1 MEHHLKPMGFF
12 DVLPLSKEKHIEYLM
27 GQIRDRAPI
36 YCERG
41 NGFLSVPFDKFLKGR
56 RQPFP

>member
-1 MEHHLKPMGFF
+1 MKHHLKPVGFL
-12 DVLPLSKEKHIEYLM
+12 DEKNIEYAM
-27 GQIRDRAPI
+27 SHIGDGGPMN
-36 YCERG
+36 CEGG

>member
-1 MEHHLKPMGFF
+1 MEHHMKSMSFF
-12 DVLPLSKEKHIEYLM
+12 DAFPLSEEKNIEYTV
-27 GQIRDRAPI
+27 GQICNRAPI
-36 YCERG
+36 YRERG

>member
-1 MEHHLKPMGFF
+1 MKSMSFF
-12 DVLPLSKEKHIEYLM
+12 DAFPLSEEKNIEYTV
-27 GQIRDRAPI
+27 GQICNRAPI

-41 NGFLSVPFDKFLKGR
+41 NGFLSVPFDKFLKGG